1 MMQTEEKQAQA
12 TMDFLTAGTIMTTK
26 EKRKPKIYFTLTGT
40 QYYFGKEFLKKGMYI
55 KLEKEPDNKH
65 DKEAIKVMY
74 EGLGKIG
81 YVANSP
87 YTVIGESMSAG
98 RLYDKI
104 GQKGAAKVVLVTSEG
119 VLCKICKK
127 SILRQEGMSA
137 GEEQSCR
144 DLDI

>member
-1 MMQTEEKQAQA
+1 MSKV
-12 TMDFLTAGTIMTTK
+12 
-26 EKRKPKIYFTLTGT
+26 YFTLTGT
-40 QYYFGKEFLKKGMYI
+40 KYYFGNDFLKKGMRI
-55 KLEKEPDNKH
+55 MLVKEPDNEY

-104 GQKGAAKVVLVTSEG
+104 GKKGYGKVVLVTSSG
-119 VLCKICKK
+119 VICKVCKK
-127 SILRQEGMSA
+127 SLLTGMDLV
-137 GEEQSCR
+137 EETC
-144 DLDI
+144 LDIDEGCEQLLGDIKE

>member
-1 MMQTEEKQAQA
+1 MSKV
-12 TMDFLTAGTIMTTK
+12 
-26 EKRKPKIYFTLTGT
+26 YFTLTGT
-40 QYYFGKEFLKKGMYI
+40 KYYFGNDFLKKGMRI
-55 KLEKEPDNKH
+55 MLVKEPDNER

-104 GQKGAAKVVLVTSEG
+104 GKKGYGKVVLVTSSG
-119 VLCKICKK
+119 VICKVCKK
-127 SILRQEGMSA
+127 SLLTGMDLV
-137 GEEQSCR
+137 EETC
-144 DLDI
+144 LDIDEGCEQLLGDIKE